1 MAEAYGEARCDD
13 KNCTNMT
20 LPLTDPFTDNFY
32 DIRVPVPPVPE
43 QEKIVKQLDSNLT
56 TLNTALARTER
67 EIGLLREYRTRLV
80 ADVVKGKLDV
90 RAAAAKLPAE
100 VESPEESAAG
110 LLEETEPDE
119 AEA

>member
-1 MAEAYGEARCDD
+1 
-13 KNCTNMT
+13 MT

-90 RAAAAKLPAE
+90 